1 MNRKVYCDNS
11 ITRIR
16 EHLERSDFRYITYP
30 KFFFLCGKGFDKS
43 DKDAYKRSNR
53 GIIHSYIQK
62 LIPDAKIVLSEQ
74 LWEDGFDQNIDLLVF
89 EEFLA
94 EVSDVI
100 ILFVE
105 SPGAYCELGAFAYAD
120 ALFSDKLIVVMD
132 EKYRN
137 GSSFISTGPV
147 LKAKSDGSKVLYA
160 PIKNG
165 ALLSSDELRSA
176 IISLTNDL
184 KYKRSPMNKRAVNK
198 GNNVFIR
205 SFIAEI
211 IELLKLVQPIQI
223 ADLIPL
229 YKQIKGFDSFTLV
242 NRAGNEFKREIKI
255 QYIIKLLQTAE
266 IIESIGEREL
276 EVIRLCNYKKIQN
289 LMLRY
294 YGNGMDRERNRL
306 LCRKYRYGEFI

>member
-1 MNRKVYCDNS
+1 
-11 ITRIR
+11 
-16 EHLERSDFRYITYP
+16 
-30 KFFFLCGKGFDKS
+30 
-43 DKDAYKRSNR
+43 
-53 GIIHSYIQK
+53 
-62 LIPDAKIVLSEQ
+62 
-74 LWEDGFDQNIDLLVF
+74 
-89 EEFLA
+89 
-94 EVSDVI
+94 
-100 ILFVE
+100 
-105 SPGAYCELGAFAYAD
+105 
-120 ALFSDKLIVVMD
+120 
-132 EKYRN
+132 
-137 GSSFISTGPV
+137 
-147 LKAKSDGSKVLYA
+147 
-160 PIKNG
+160 
-165 ALLSSDELRSA
+165 
-176 IISLTNDL
+176 
-184 KYKRSPMNKRAVNK
+184 MNKRAVNK